1 MAPPN
6 LQMCARCVDQ
16 CIDVVES
23 HVRAGGPVPADLQGQ
38 DRTSPVRRTTARRR
52 RHRWPT
58 IRRVGRASDRSAE
71 LTARASDQARQRK
84 DPTLSRIRNFSTC
97 GETERSFGLA
107 ACQEQTKGVRP
118 KPHPLCLTSPPLREV
133 QALAVSEPPVI
144 TMALSPLGPLRLAVV
159 PWLLVLTFKVGWQ
172 PREV

>member
-1 MAPPN
+1 M
-6 LQMCARCVDQ
+6 
-16 CIDVVES
+16 
-23 HVRAGGPVPADLQGQ
+23 
-38 DRTSPVRRTTARRR
+38 
-52 RHRWPT
+52 
-58 IRRVGRASDRSAE
+58 
-71 LTARASDQARQRK
+71 
-84 DPTLSRIRNFSTC
+84 
-97 GETERSFGLA
+97 
-107 ACQEQTKGVRP
+107 RP